1 MKDKQGLILVA
12 AAALVLLLVV
22 KKSTAATTGAAPKS
36 GQGGL
41 GASAASFWS
50 NVTNNLAGGA
60 KAGAAMPTDGQ
71 YFAPSL
77 LGISEFANGTYT
89 AGPNYVDPGQVTY
102 NTQTGA
108 VNESPFSGMFNVM
121 SPATYGFSS

>member
-1 MKDKQGLILVA
+1 MKDKQGLLLVA
-12 AAALVLLLVV
+12 AAALVLFMVI
-22 KKSTAATTGAAPKS
+22 KKSTPGVSGAATQT

-41 GASAASFWS
+41 GAAASNFWS
-50 NVTNNLAGGA
+50 NVINNTAGGA
-60 KAGAAMPTDGQ
+60 KTGSKMATDGQ

-89 AGPNYVDPGQVTY
+89 AGSTYVDPGQVTY

-108 VNESPFSGMFNVM
+108 VTESPFSGMFGLG
-121 SPATYGFSS
+121 PTGTYGFGG